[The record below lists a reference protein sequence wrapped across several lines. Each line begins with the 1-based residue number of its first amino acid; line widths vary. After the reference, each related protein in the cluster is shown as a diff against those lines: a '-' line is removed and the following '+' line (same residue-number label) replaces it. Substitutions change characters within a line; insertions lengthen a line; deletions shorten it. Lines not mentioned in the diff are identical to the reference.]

1 MENIKTPTVAHILE
15 KHAKGKLV
23 VSAVGAGYVGAMSSI
38 VLASLNPDVSVI
50 VCDISE
56 ALIKKWND
64 HVLPF
69 YEPGLKENFEVSL
82 LIILHTIIESCPCK
96 QEYHIHH

>member
-1 MENIKTPTVAHILE
+1 MESPKTPTVAHIIE
-15 KHAKGKLV
+15 KHAQGKLV

-38 VLASLNPDVSVI
+38 VLAALNPDVTVI

-69 YEPGLKENFEVSL
+69 FEPGLKETFEVIPISL
-82 LIILHTIIESCPCK
+82 LLTIIESCPR
-96 QEYHIHH
+96 